1 MAGLIEK
8 GDVFSQR
15 RQEVQHLLP
24 IAEERAP
31 ELMPR
36 LKALL
41 EAEWIE
47 HRDLRRLRRRL
58 RRSLLF
64 AAGRLV
70 R

>member
-15 RQEVQHLLP
+15 RQEVQHL
-24 IAEERAP
+24 IRMAVEHAP
-31 ELMPR
+31 VLVPC

-41 EAEWIE
+41 QAEWIE
-47 HRDLRRLRRRL
+47 HRDLRRLRWRL